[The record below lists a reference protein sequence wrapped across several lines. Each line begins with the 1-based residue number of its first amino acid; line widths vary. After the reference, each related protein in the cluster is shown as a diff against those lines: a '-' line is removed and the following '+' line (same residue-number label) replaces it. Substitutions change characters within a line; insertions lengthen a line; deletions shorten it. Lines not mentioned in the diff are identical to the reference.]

1 MNKEKAAV
9 WAKFAYTAADGK
21 VYNVDYYKS

>member
-9 WAKFAYTAADGK
+9 WAKFAYTSSDEK

>member
-1 MNKEKAAV
+1 MNQEKAAV
-9 WAKFAYTAADGK
+9 WAKFAYTSFGGK

>member
-9 WAKFAYTAADGK
+9 WAKFAYTSSDGK